1 MQLHW
6 DQIFFAQ
13 GDPEAEVHAH
23 ELEPSAADL
32 HFRGFS
38 RLYRKGGRYGPHW
51 FDYSEVSTAPKWR
64 DLTGSYTRFGD
75 VLPLLLEADD
85 MYEIKNA
92 GDETTIE
99 FDASSLPAL
108 KDGWTRD
115 FLIHSVGWV
124 KDGDLNTAHGQEV
137 GPLPFHGMSAY
148 PYGPE
153 ESYPSD
159 EAHLQYLKKYNTR
172 EVDTRDFTRAL
183 VGKEE

>member
-1 MQLHW
+1 MPLNLH
-6 DQIFFAQ
+6 
-13 GDPEAEVHAH
+13 
-23 ELEPSAADL
+23 
-32 HFRGFS
+32 
-38 RLYRKGGRYGPHW
+38 RKGGRYGPHW
-51 FDYSEVSTAPKWR
+51 FDYSQVSTATKWR
-64 DLTGSYTRFGD
+64 DLTGMYTRFGD

-99 FDASSLPAL
+99 FDASSLPEVPE
-108 KDGWTRD
+108 GWKRD

-153 ESYPSD
+153 ESYPTD
-159 EAHLQYLKKYNTR
+159 EEHLKYLKEYNTR
-172 EVDTRDFTRAL
+172 EVDTRDFARAL
-183 VGKEE
+183 VGEEE